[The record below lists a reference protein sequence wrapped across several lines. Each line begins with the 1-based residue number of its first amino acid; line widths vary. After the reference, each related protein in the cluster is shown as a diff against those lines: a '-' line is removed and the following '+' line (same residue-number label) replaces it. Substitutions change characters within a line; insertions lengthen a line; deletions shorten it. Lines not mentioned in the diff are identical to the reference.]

1 MICFWKPKTL
11 YTYGAFGCTTK
22 IMICCSLLCFLK
34 IQFFKYLGITFT
46 DQASMYN
53 LNYQNLKVL
62 NEDMIMILNL
72 KMSKHRLYFLLFNQN
87 LKYDQGFKSC
97 GVGLSHFFMERNAL
111 PSHPVLILRTR
122 MSQDMLIGTL
132 GQCRDGPVLAHGMVS
147 YPSILWDV
155 SLGLESLIMTA
166 YYCVFFQILVHCI
179 FIFAIMRSMQI

>member
-1 MICFWKPKTL
+1 MHKFETSNVLLWYAPSHFHVSPFFSYSSYSEVVVILVILARHTLFFSRLYCNYLLFADSLFVDVSLDLLALQCISNCLHIWQAIHVSLMICFWKPKTL

-72 KMSKHRLYFLLFNQN
+72 KMSKHRLYFLLFN
-87 LKYDQGFKSC
+87 
-97 GVGLSHFFMERNAL
+97 
-111 PSHPVLILRTR
+111 
-122 MSQDMLIGTL
+122 
-132 GQCRDGPVLAHGMVS
+132 
-147 YPSILWDV
+147 
-155 SLGLESLIMTA
+155 
-166 YYCVFFQILVHCI
+166 
-179 FIFAIMRSMQI
+179 